1 MTPPQAVPRTADH
14 ADVGRSVPEPF
25 TDPLS
30 AVLPEGAARARTRLR
45 LAGALLF
52 GSGAVTLWSVLLAP
66 DPDTSDHPAL
76 ALCGAVRQSSSVS
89 ATTAKT
95 APQSASAG

>member
-1 MTPPQAVPRTADH
+1 MTKRTKGVRHRLCVPMTR
-14 ADVGRSVPEPF
+14 DVGRSVPEPF

-30 AVLPEGAARARTRLR
+30 AVLPDGAERARTRLR

-52 GSGAVTLWSVLLAP
+52 GAGGVTMGSVLFAP

-76 ALCGAVRQSSSVS
+76 AVCAAIYLALAVVLLLWRR
-89 ATTAKT
+89 
-95 APQSASAG
+95 PPR